1 MEGALEL
8 LRLQLRRL
16 LAAWV
21 GRLMPD
27 NWMGRPIG
35 VATSGVEAAVGDL
48 GWELGRGVDS
58 WTQGLIALY
67 LHFYASCWVLPFF
80 SCPSGLPC

>member
-8 LRLQLRRL
+8 LRLQFRRL

-27 NWMGRPIG
+27 SWMGRPIG

-58 WTQGLIALY
+58 
-67 LHFYASCWVLPFF
+67 
-80 SCPSGLPC
+80 

>member
-1 MEGALEL
+1 MKGALDL
-8 LRLQLRRL
+8 LRLLLRRL

-35 VATSGVEAAVGDL
+35 VATSGVEAAVGGL
-48 GWELGRGVDS
+48 GWELGRGADS
-58 WTQGLIALY
+58 
-67 LHFYASCWVLPFF
+67 
-80 SCPSGLPC
+80 

>member
-48 GWELGRGVDS
+48 GWELGRGVHS
-58 WTQGLIALY
+58 
-67 LHFYASCWVLPFF
+67 
-80 SCPSGLPC
+80 